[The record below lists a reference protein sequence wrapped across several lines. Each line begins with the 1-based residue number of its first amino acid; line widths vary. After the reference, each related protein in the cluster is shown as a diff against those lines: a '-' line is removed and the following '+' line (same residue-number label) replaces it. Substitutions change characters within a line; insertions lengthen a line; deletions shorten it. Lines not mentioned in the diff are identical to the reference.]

1 MKKLIFSII
10 AISAIQVGFSQKKD
24 ENIGSEVVNI
34 VKPYTPTISDAF
46 KVKET
51 PAVEEEVVEPKIPIK
66 YQIFSFPVAS
76 TFVPSK
82 GKAADVDKEELE
94 KGFSNYASL
103 GAGNYGTVN
112 AEVFLAHQLSKT
124 DYVGGLLRHLSSQG
138 GIKGLVLDDKY
149 YTTGLDF
156 TYGSRTKDMNW
167 NIDLGVKNQTINWYG
182 LPTENI
188 VFDDATINA
197 ISPTQSYNTISLG
210 GRMEF
215 NDGLFNDATMQF
227 KRFSD
232 KFGSGENRFFVKPA
246 FDFEIMDSK
255 IRASFV
261 VDYVGGNFKKDYYNI
276 EEMKYSN
283 VIFGTKPSFLYQQ
296 DDFSVHLGAG
306 LFYTTNK
313 FNGASDGKFF
323 VYPNV
328 KASYRLVGDL
338 MIAYAG
344 AEGNLKQN
352 SYADFVLA

>member
-1 MKKLIFSII
+1 
-10 AISAIQVGFSQKKD
+10 
-24 ENIGSEVVNI
+24 VVNI

-51 PAVEEEVVEPKIPIK
+51 PTVEEEVVEPKIPIK

-82 GKAADVDKEELE
+82 GKAADVDKEALE
-94 KGFSNYASL
+94 KGFANYVSL

-112 AEVFLAHQLSKT
+112 GEVFLAHQLSKT

-138 GIKGLVLDDKY
+138 GIKGVVLDDKY

-167 NIDLGVKNQTINWYG
+167 NVDLGVKNQIINWYG

-188 VFDDATINA
+188 NFNETTINSIA
-197 ISPTQSYNTISLG
+197 EMQSYNTISLG

-232 KFGSGENRFFVKPA
+232 KFGSGENRF
-246 FDFEIMDSK
+246 
-255 IRASFV
+255 
-261 VDYVGGNFKKDYYNI
+261 
-276 EEMKYSN
+276 
-283 VIFGTKPSFLYQQ
+283 L
-296 DDFSVHLGAG
+296 
-306 LFYTTNK
+306 
-313 FNGASDGKFF
+313 
-323 VYPNV
+323 
-328 KASYRLVGDL
+328 
-338 MIAYAG
+338 
-344 AEGNLKQN
+344 
-352 SYADFVLA
+352 

>member
-1 MKKLIFSII
+1 MKKVIFSII

-112 AEVFLAHQLSKT
+112 AELFLAHQLSKT

-149 YTTGLDF
+149 YTTGLDL

-167 NIDLGVKNQTINWYG
+167 NIDLGVKNQTIN
-182 LPTENI
+182 
-188 VFDDATINA
+188 
-197 ISPTQSYNTISLG
+197 
-210 GRMEF
+210 
-215 NDGLFNDATMQF
+215 
-227 KRFSD
+227 
-232 KFGSGENRFFVKPA
+232 
-246 FDFEIMDSK
+246 
-255 IRASFV
+255 
-261 VDYVGGNFKKDYYNI
+261 
-276 EEMKYSN
+276 
-283 VIFGTKPSFLYQQ
+283 
-296 DDFSVHLGAG
+296 
-306 LFYTTNK
+306 
-313 FNGASDGKFF
+313 
-323 VYPNV
+323 
-328 KASYRLVGDL
+328 
-338 MIAYAG
+338 
-344 AEGNLKQN
+344 
-352 SYADFVLA
+352 